1 MNNKAGSTRVQIQ
14 ISRRPSSIATPI
26 DLRSP
31 AGRVLPF

>member
-1 MNNKAGSTRVQIQ
+1 MRQVQIKKPTK
-14 ISRRPSSIATPI
+14 RTTVWEL